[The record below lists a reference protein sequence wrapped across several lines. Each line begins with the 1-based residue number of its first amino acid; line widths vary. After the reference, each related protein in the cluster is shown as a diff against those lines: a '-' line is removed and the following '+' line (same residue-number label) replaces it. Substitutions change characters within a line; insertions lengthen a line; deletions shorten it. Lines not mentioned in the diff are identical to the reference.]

1 MASVSEKQNR
11 EPFVRILKRSDISR
25 AKSWLIRVAAFFA
38 AFLLCA
44 LLSVVLIG
52 ASPVDFFV
60 SMLEGSFGNSIYI
73 WKLLKNVA
81 VLLCISLAVTPAFRM
96 KFWNIGANGQVL
108 VGALAAIACVIE
120 LGKVL
125 PEWLLIIVMLA
136 AAIVASMIWALL
148 PALFKALWNTNETL
162 FTLMMNYIATYLV
175 AYYLL
180 VWVKG
185 GESSLRVR
193 EEGHLPQIRQI
204 PGLEAIDESGYL
216 LLILIVVM
224 IAVFMYVYLNY
235 SKHGYEISVVGESEK
250 TAKYIGINVKKVI
263 IRTMLLSGAVC
274 GIAGFLF
281 ISALDHTITTDTV
294 GGQGFTAIM
303 VSWLASFNPFVMFLT
318 SFLIIFL
325 EQGSGNVATVF
336 NVSSAFP
343 NMVTGII
350 LFFVIGSEFFIRYR
364 LVFRNKTQGGSKK

>member
-1 MASVSEKQNR
+1 MASPNEKIER
-11 EPFVRILKRSDISR
+11 VPLVRIAKRSDITR
-25 AKSWLIRVAAFFA
+25 ARSWLIRVAAFFA
-38 AFLLCA
+38 AFILCA
-44 LLSVVLIG
+44 LLSLILIG
-52 ASPVDFFV
+52 ASPVDFFA

-81 VLLCISLAVTPAFRM
+81 VLLCISVAVTPAFKM

-108 VGALAAIACVIE
+108 VGALAAVACIIYW
-120 LGKVL
+120 GKSL
-125 PEWLLIIVMLA
+125 PEWLLLLVMLA
-136 AAIVASMIWALL
+136 AAVVASMIWALI
-148 PALFKALWNTNETL
+148 PAIFKALWNTNETL

-175 AYYLL
+175 AYFLL
-180 VWVKG
+180 VWIKG

-193 EEGHLPQIRQI
+193 DEGHLPQIREI
-204 PGLEAIDESGYL
+204 SGLGAIDESGYL
-216 LLILIVVM
+216 FLILIVVL
-224 IAVFMYVYLNY
+224 ITVLMYVYLNY
-235 SKHGYEISVVGESEK
+235 SKHGYELSVVGESEN
-250 TAKYIGINVKKVI
+250 TARYIGINVKKVI
-263 IRTMLLSGAVC
+263 IRTMLLSGAIC
-274 GIAGFLF
+274 GIAGFLI

-303 VSWLASFNPFVMFLT
+303 VSWLAGFNPLVMFLT

-325 EQGSGNVATVF
+325 ESGAGNVATVF

-364 LVFRNKTQGGSKK
+364 LVLRKKSKGGAEK